1 MIKNEGN
8 LILVNLRDH
17 RTKKSRTA
25 QTRMCNAP
33 KRIFLPK
40 LVFIVSIQVPGA
52 FP

>member
-8 LILVNLRDH
+8 LILFNLRDH

-33 KRIFLPK
+33 KRIFLSK
-40 LVFIVSIQVPGA
+40 LDVIVSIQALGA
-52 FP
+52 LP